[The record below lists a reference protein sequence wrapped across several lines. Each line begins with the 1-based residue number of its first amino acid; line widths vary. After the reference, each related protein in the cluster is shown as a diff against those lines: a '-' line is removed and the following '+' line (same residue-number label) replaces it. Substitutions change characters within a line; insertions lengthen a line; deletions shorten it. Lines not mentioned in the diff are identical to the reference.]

1 MRNEF
6 VVTATRSMR
15 SYAAKVLEYLK
26 KYTSIAS
33 NKSIDGINAL
43 EVKTFADGEMEVL
56 VNISLRG
63 KDVFIFTSCARN
75 DAGISVNDARIELYH
90 AIDALK
96 RSRCEK
102 IVVFEPYVSCARSDR
117 PMDRSSVGLWVHFK
131 SIVELGAGHIV
142 TYQLHSDKSKAMLD
156 PTLCLLDDLP
166 ALTLVKKYIC
176 DNHVKTV
183 EKLASFTLIPAS
195 FLAQLVNIKT
205 SFPRSDILTRTSISP
220 SAKVFTSSAFIP
232 SILLLDA
239 MLVYFFKYS
248 KTFTA

>member
-75 DAGISVNDARIELYH
+75 DAGISVNDA
-90 AIDALK
+90 
-96 RSRCEK
+96 SFST
-102 IVVFEPYVSCARSDR
+102 V
-117 PMDRSSVGLWVHFK
+117 
-131 SIVELGAGHIV
+131 
-142 TYQLHSDKSKAMLD
+142 
-156 PTLCLLDDLP
+156 
-166 ALTLVKKYIC
+166 LT
-176 DNHVKTV
+176 
-183 EKLASFTLIPAS
+183 
-195 FLAQLVNIKT
+195 
-205 SFPRSDILTRTSISP
+205 
-220 SAKVFTSSAFIP
+220 
-232 SILLLDA
+232 
-239 MLVYFFKYS
+239 
-248 KTFTA
+248 